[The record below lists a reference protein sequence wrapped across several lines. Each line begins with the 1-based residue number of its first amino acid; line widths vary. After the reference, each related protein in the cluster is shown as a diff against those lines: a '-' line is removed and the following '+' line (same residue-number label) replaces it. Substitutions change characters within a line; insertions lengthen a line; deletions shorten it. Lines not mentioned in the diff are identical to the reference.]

1 MPLAA
6 GDNSELTAE
15 GSLVNVSRGG
25 SELHELVRAGDVE
38 GIQALKAS
46 SSDAEWERAL
56 CSRDDDTVCVC
67 VCVCACVRVCVR
79 TCVHTELWMYAYV
92 QARTRTNACT
102 HVCENGRVSG

>member
-1 MPLAA
+1 VPLAA

-67 VCVCACVRVCVR
+67 VCVRVCVCACVR
-79 TCVHTELWMYAYV
+79 AYV
-92 QARTRTNACT
+92 CAYGAMDVCLRAST
-102 HVCENGRVSG
+102 HTH

>member
-67 VCVCACVRVCVR
+67 VCVCACVR
-79 TCVHTELWMYAYV
+79 AYV
-92 QARTRTNACT
+92 CAFGAMDVCLRAST
-102 HVCENGRVSG
+102 HTH

>member
-67 VCVCACVRVCVR
+67 VCVCVRVCVCACVRVCIRSYGCMPTCKHAHALTLAPMCVR
-79 TCVHTELWMYAYV
+79 TV
-92 QARTRTNACT
+92 
-102 HVCENGRVSG
+102 G